1 MLLKY
6 DEMRSNF
13 ALFITTIIWGN
24 SFVAIKILIE
34 YLSPTTIAALRFLI
48 ASPLFLA
55 VLFIKRN
62 EWHMERQD
70 VGKFLLFGFL
80 SVPIYHVFLNYGTR
94 YISAGTV
101 TILVA
106 LNPMITALLASLMIG
121 ESIGKWKAG
130 GIALGFT
137 GAAAIALSGGGL
149 HWGHAI
155 GVVLV
160 ILATTSWATYT
171 VMSKPMLKRYHPLQ
185 LTAYIALIGTAM
197 MIPSWPLMFKEVS
210 ALSPDGWL
218 AMFYIGFVCISIGY
232 SIWYWALSRKEASR
246 TATFVYFIPISGM
259 IGAYFILK
267 EVPGPLALL
276 GGVLVLAGIWLVN
289 RKID

>member
-1 MLLKY
+1 
-6 DEMRSNF
+6 MRKDLQADT
-13 ALFITTIIWGN
+13 ALFITTLIWGN
-24 SFVAIKILIE
+24 SFVAIKILIN

-48 ASPLFLA
+48 ASPLFIA
-55 VLFIKRN
+55 VLFLKRK
-62 EWHMERQD
+62 EWHMERED

-80 SVPIYHVFLNYGTR
+80 SVPIYHVFLNYGTQ
-94 YISAGTV
+94 YIPAGTV
-101 TILVA
+101 TILIA

-121 ESIGKWKAG
+121 ERIGKRKAG
-130 GIALGFT
+130 GIALGFA
-137 GAAAIALSGGGL
+137 GAAAIAFSGGGL
-149 HWGHAI
+149 QWGHAV

-160 ILATTSWATYT
+160 VLATTSWASYT

-197 MIPSWPLMFKEVS
+197 MFPSWPLMFKEAS
-210 ALSPDGWL
+210 ALSTNAWL
-218 AMFYIGFVCISIGY
+218 AMFYIGFICISIGY

-259 IGAYFILK
+259 IGAYFILG
-267 EVPGPLALL
+267 EVPGMLAIL
-276 GGVLVLAGIWLVN
+276 GGSLVLTGIWLVN